1 MRLRVLFTNLD
12 DNTGCVAHL
21 KTLSGQ
27 QLHNSQ
33 LPQHR
38 SFAICHSAMII
49 MRIRCTVLGNLHDG
63 RLSLRSASGVRSDT
77 GKARCQGHKKCPLM
91 TCHRRCVGRNYKLEN
106 GTLLLPT
113 TGYRAFVRPFDC
125 EMGSC
130 VRTATRFC
138 NFHSPPR
145 GVQRGS

>member
-12 DNTGCVAHL
+12 DNNGCVAHL

-63 RLSLRSASGVRSDT
+63 TAAGLACAARRVCVLTLAKRDV
-77 GKARCQGHKKCPLM
+77 KATKNAH
-91 TCHRRCVGRNYKLEN
+91 
-106 GTLLLPT
+106 
-113 TGYRAFVRPFDC
+113 
-125 EMGSC
+125 
-130 VRTATRFC
+130 
-138 NFHSPPR
+138 
-145 GVQRGS
+145 